1 MRRFCPAS
9 EEKMRPAGAD
19 FQELFA
25 GIVQT
30 RRLTSFQIGLQ
41 VKLPRK
47 THHSSK
53 YGVSLMDDKN

>member
-25 GIVQT
+25 GIVQGAA
-30 RRLTSFQIGLQ
+30 RDSGFLSGHDLLEHFENDG
-41 VKLPRK
+41 
-47 THHSSK
+47 
-53 YGVSLMDDKN
+53 